1 MTLSEGVL
9 SPVGSSLST
18 PLGVLSIHDIG
29 KRFGQ
34 TVALRNIT
42 LELRPGEVVALIG
55 ENGAGKSTLCNIL
68 DGVFPPDEGYLSI
81 DGVSYEPGSPSDALK
96 AGIGVVHQELQV
108 VPQMSVAEN
117 IFLGRELPTK
127 VGLISRKLLAQRATA
142 ALAGLGLHN
151 HVDPW
156 APVGSLSV
164 AMQQLIAIAKVL
176 DRQARF
182 LIFDEPTAS
191 FSDEEAELLFDRIS
205 EIRSRGVPILYITH
219 RLAEIREIADRALV
233 LRDGR
238 LVAEHDAASTEV
250 GVIVR
255 DMVGRSIDQVFPS
268 KIPVPDC
275 PPLLEVRGLSQTKA
289 FQDVTFDVKPGE
301 IFGIAGLVGTG
312 RSEILHAIAGMT
324 KPTSGSVAVG
334 GHALKLKSSRDAIA
348 HGIVLSP
355 EDRKTQGLLL
365 DETIEEN
372 ISLPILSSL
381 TRMGLL
387 SFRLIHESA
396 RALVQRFDVRG
407 GGLRTKVRDLSGG
420 NQQKVLLGRCLAS
433 QPRVLLLDEPTRG
446 VDVGARSMIYEH
458 LTMLARDGMAIVMVS
473 SELEELLG
481 LCHRIGVMRTDRKFG
496 GVIDGSANRE
506 DIMKIVTC
514 N

>member
-9 SPVGSSLST
+9 SPVGSLLST
-18 PLGVLSIHDIG
+18 PLGVLSIRDVG

-34 TVALRNIT
+34 TVALRGIT
-42 LELRPGEVVALIG
+42 LDLRPGEVVALVG

-68 DGVFPPDEGYLSI
+68 DGVFQPDEGHLTI
-81 DGVSYEPGSPSDALK
+81 DGVPYKPDSPADALK
-96 AGIGVVHQELQV
+96 VGIGVVHQELQV
-108 VPQMSVAEN
+108 VPHMSVAEN
-117 IFLGRELPTK
+117 LFLGRDLPMQA
-127 VGLISRKLLAQRATA
+127 GLISRKRLAQRATA
-142 ALAGLGLHN
+142 ALAVVGLHT

-156 APVGSLSV
+156 APVDSLSV

-176 DRQARF
+176 DCQARF

-191 FSDEEAELLFDRIS
+191 FSDEEAALLFDRIG
-205 EIRSRGVPILYITH
+205 EIRSRGVPMLYITH
-219 RLAEIREIADRALV
+219 RLAEIRGIASRTLI

-255 DMVGRSIDQVFPS
+255 DMVGRAIDQIFPN
-268 KIPVPDC
+268 KTAAPDC
-275 PPLLEVRGLSQTKA
+275 PSLLEVRGLSQTEA

-312 RSEILHAIAGMT
+312 RSEILNTLAGMT
-324 KPTSGSVAVG
+324 KPTSGSIAMEGRV
-334 GHALKLKSSRDAIA
+334 LKLNSPRDAIA

-365 DETIEEN
+365 DLTIEEN

-381 TRMGLL
+381 MRMGLL
-387 SFRLIHESA
+387 SSERIHETA
-396 RALVQRFDVRG
+396 RALAQRLDIRG

-420 NQQKVLLGRCLAS
+420 NQQKVLLGRCLAT

-446 VDVGARSMIYEH
+446 VDVGARSMIYGH
-458 LTMLARDGMAIVMVS
+458 LTTLAREGVAIVMVS

-481 LCHRIGVMRTDRKFG
+481 LCHRIGVMRRDRKFG
-496 GVIDGSANRE
+496 GVVDGSANRE
-506 DIMKIVTC
+506 DIMNIVSC